1 MGRRL
6 LGNAWPWVMA
16 LLVCAPMLASGYV
29 LSYDMVFVPRLDI
42 TRPDVWGLGSATPRA
57 VPSDAVVAVANL
69 VVPGWLLQKVVLV
82 GSLVAAGAGAMR
94 MLGRFGLGAQLAGT
108 TWFVWNP
115 YVAERLV
122 IGHWPLLVAYAA
134 LPWLVV
140 ACLEVREGG
149 TPRWWRWVVP
159 LAATALS
166 PASGVIGAV
175 LAVSVCGWRRCGRV
189 ALVAVVVNLPWI
201 VAGFAHAG
209 AGRSDPAGVAVFALQ
224 PEAGL
229 GRLGAA
235 LSLGGIW
242 NVDVVPD
249 SRDLVTATLFCLV
262 LWTVMAVGAVTAW
275 RGGPAREPVRALVPA
290 AVIALAI
297 ALVGAYVPAVLEWVV
312 EVVPGGGLLRDGAR
326 YLALLAPLQAVLVAA
341 GVAAL
346 AGRVR
351 DGFARTSVL
360 VVAVLLPIAVMPDL
374 AWGAAGR
381 LEAVSYP
388 AEWDEARAAIA
399 DSDAEGDLVSLPFG
413 AFRAPAWN
421 DGRVVLDP
429 AGRYFPRETVVDDEL
444 VVSGTVVGGE
454 DARAAAVR
462 EALASDDPAATL
474 RAEGIGLVVVA
485 LDAFGADDLD
495 ELQAE
500 LEPLFT
506 GEEIAVYEVP
516 SDAR

>member
-1 MGRRL
+1 M
-6 LGNAWPWVMA
+6 GNAWPWVMA
-16 LLVCAPMLASGYV
+16 LLVCAPMLAPGYV

-42 TRPDVWGLGSATPRA
+42 TRADVWGLGSGTPRA

-69 VVPGWLLQKVVLV
+69 VLPGWLLQKLVLV

-94 MLGRFGLGAQLAGT
+94 MLDRFGLGAQLAGT

-140 ACLEVREGG
+140 ACLQIREG
-149 TPRWWRWVVP
+149 TATRWWRWAIP
-159 LAATALS
+159 LALTALS

-175 LAVSVCGWRRCGRV
+175 LAVTVCGWRRCGKV
-189 ALVAVVVNLPWI
+189 ALVAILVNLPWI
-201 VAGFAHAG
+201 VAGLAHPG
-209 AGRSDPAGVAVFALQ
+209 AGSSDPEAVSVFALR

-242 NVDVVPD
+242 NADVVPD
-249 SRDLVTATLFCLV
+249 SRGLVTATVFCLV
-262 LWTVMAVGAVTAW
+262 LWAVMVLGAVAAW

-290 AVIALAI
+290 AAIGLVVALA
-297 ALVGAYVPAVLEWVV
+297 GAYVPAVVEWVV
-312 EVVPGGGLLRDGAR
+312 ETVPGGGLVRDGAR
-326 YLALLAPLQAVLVAA
+326 YLALLAPLQAVLVAS

-346 AGRVR
+346 AARVR
-351 DGFARTSVL
+351 SGFARGSIL
-360 VVAVLLPIAVMPDL
+360 VVAVLLPLVAMPDL

-381 LEAVSYP
+381 LEPVSYP

-429 AGRYFPRETVVDDEL
+429 AGRYFPRTTVTDDEL
-444 VVSGTVVGGE
+444 VVSGTAVAGE
-454 DARAAAVR
+454 DERAEAVR
-462 EALASDDPAATL
+462 GAL
-474 RAEGIGLVVVA
+474 RAGDADLAEVLREQGIGLVV
-485 LDAFGADDLD
+485 LTRDAYGA
-495 ELQAE
+495 EAAE
-500 LEPLFT
+500 KQLAGFEPVFT
-506 GEEIAVYEVP
+506 GDEIAVYEVP
-516 SDAR
+516 AEGR